1 MSSRV
6 LFGHIVIVA
15 ALVVVS
21 GCSSN
26 RQTSSDYSSSQYR
39 YQADHEDLSG
49 YDIYREKD
57 AERARAANR
66 QKQAARI
73 KLEDTPAEISRKA
86 SRQYHAG
93 NFAEAFKLFL
103 DAAQKGDMQSQS
115 FVGQMYNEGKG
126 VAKDQKSAREWYTQA
141 ARQEYPLA
149 QNNLAVMLSKGEGGK
164 KDLKEAVKWL
174 AKAAEHGDSVAQ
186 NNLGNKYRYGS
197 GTKKDLPQARKW
209 FLTAAGQGNDDA
221 RKSLAELDSEE
232 QKEKSKKVTA
242 TTVKKAKKKS
252 VDSGQ
257 DSEQIYSAAIAC
269 LNGKGV
275 SQDYGKALQLFHEA
289 DQKGNSSSAYYLGM
303 IYEKGL
309 GTPKDL
315 KMAHTWY
322 SKAAQNGDA
331 LARERMRKMK
341 MR

>member
-1 MSSRV
+1 MSSHMQ
-6 LFGHIVIVA
+6 FGPIVIVA
-15 ALVVVS
+15 ALVFIT

-26 RQTSSDYSSSQYR
+26 RRASSDYSSSQYR

-49 YDIYREKD
+49 DDFYRDKE
-57 AERARAANR
+57 AEHVRAANR
-66 QKQAARI
+66 QKNAARI

-103 DAAQKGDMQSQS
+103 DAAQKGDMRSQS

-126 VAKDQKSAREWYTQA
+126 VTKDQKSAREWYTQA

-197 GTKKDLPQARKW
+197 GTKKDLQQARKW
-209 FLTAAGQGNDDA
+209 FLTAAGQGNEDA

-232 QKEKSKKVTA
+232 QKAKSKKVMA
-242 TTVKKAKKKS
+242 TKVKKTKKKS
-252 VDSGQ
+252 VDPEP
-257 DSEQIYSAAIAC
+257 DNEQIYSAAIAC

-275 SQDYGKALQLFHEA
+275 PQNYGKALQLFHEA
-289 DQKGNSSSAYYLGM
+289 EQKGNTSAAYYLGM
-303 IYEKGL
+303 MYEKGL

-315 KMAHTWY
+315 KSAHAWY
-322 SKAAQNGDA
+322 SKASQNGDA
-331 LARERMRKMK
+331 LARERVKK
-341 MR
+341 LPN